1 MATAQQHIR
10 EMMRERGEKGRAQIW
25 GPDRWIDKK
34 QEKVERDL
42 TEERGLNGEE
52 MMRVRELEEDRGGK
66 QSMVKAKD
74 KIEDMSET
82 EAKGLYYK
90 T

>member
-1 MATAQQHIR
+1 M
-10 EMMRERGEKGRAQIW
+10 
-25 GPDRWIDKK
+25 
-34 QEKVERDL
+34 ERDL

-52 MMRVRELEEDRGGK
+52 MMRVRELEEDGGK

>member
-1 MATAQQHIR
+1 M
-10 EMMRERGEKGRAQIW
+10 
-25 GPDRWIDKK
+25 
-34 QEKVERDL
+34 
-42 TEERGLNGEE
+42 
-52 MMRVRELEEDRGGK
+52 RELEKDRGGK

-90 T
+90 TQKK

>member
-1 MATAQQHIR
+1 MEKSRESEGIR
-10 EMMRERGEKGRAQIW
+10 G
-25 GPDRWIDKK
+25 KK
-34 QEKVERDL
+34 
-42 TEERGLNGEE
+42 
-52 MMRVRELEEDRGGK
+52 GGK

>member
-1 MATAQQHIR
+1 M
-10 EMMRERGEKGRAQIW
+10 
-25 GPDRWIDKK
+25 
-34 QEKVERDL
+34 ERDL

-52 MMRVRELEEDRGGK
+52 MMRMRELEEDRGGGK

>member
-1 MATAQQHIR
+1 MDCQKTGKGG
-10 EMMRERGEKGRAQIW
+10 EGFNRGERFEWRRDDESEGIRGRQ
-25 GPDRWIDKK
+25 
-34 QEKVERDL
+34 
-42 TEERGLNGEE
+42 
-52 MMRVRELEEDRGGK
+52 GGK

>member
-1 MATAQQHIR
+1 M
-10 EMMRERGEKGRAQIW
+10 
-25 GPDRWIDKK
+25 
-34 QEKVERDL
+34 ERDL

-52 MMRVRELEEDRGGK
+52 MMRMRELEEDRGEGK